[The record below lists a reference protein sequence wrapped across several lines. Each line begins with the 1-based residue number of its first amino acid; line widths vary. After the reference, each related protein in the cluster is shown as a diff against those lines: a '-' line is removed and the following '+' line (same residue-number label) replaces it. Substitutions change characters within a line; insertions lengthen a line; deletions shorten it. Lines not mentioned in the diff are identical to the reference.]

1 MTDHGTCIICGCT
14 DDRPCLGAAVYA
26 SVVEAAFVK
35 RLVPEEDLL
44 AAGETCMWL
53 DDGRTICSAHP
64 AEELASYGFAVAR
77 NGDGFA
83 EYGLLQPGGDPC

>member
-1 MTDHGTCIICGCT
+1 MLRGTCIICGCT

-26 SVVEAAFVK
+26 SALEANWVQ

-44 AAGETCMWL
+44 AAGDACYWL
-53 DDGRTICSAHP
+53 DGAHTICSAHP
-64 AEELASYGFAVAR
+64 AGELTLHGFAVAR
-77 NGDGFA
+77 NGDGFS